1 MQLGFVG
8 TGEITFASNLK
19 IAMANPTNRPPFL
32 LAFTSLN
39 REIREPHVA
48 GRAGSPPSRGNGTEL
63 SYVAESSK
71 RKVQL

>member
-63 SYVAESSK
+63 SYIAESHK
-71 RKVQL
+71 